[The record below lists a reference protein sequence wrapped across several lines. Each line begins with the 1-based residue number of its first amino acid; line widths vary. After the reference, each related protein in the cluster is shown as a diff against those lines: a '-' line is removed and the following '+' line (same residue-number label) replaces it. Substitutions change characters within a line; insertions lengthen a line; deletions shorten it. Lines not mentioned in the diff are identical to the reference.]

1 MDLQELFISLWC
13 FANSQ
18 HWLAWRHFESDNTAE
33 HHKTP
38 DWQGWGL
45 AAGGA

>member
-13 FANSQ
+13 FANLQ
-18 HWLAWRHFESDNTAE
+18 HWLGWRHFDSDE
-33 HHKTP
+33 HRKAP